1 VSPAGEWAA
10 ANKSWRRQVLF
21 QRRKNLL
28 IFESE
33 LKAEW
38 VNAMSMKKGF
48 DDQTR

>member
-33 LKAEW
+33 LKAGL
-38 VNAMSMKKGF
+38 VNAMSMKK
-48 DDQTR
+48 RI

>member
-1 VSPAGEWAA
+1 VSPTGEWAA

-38 VNAMSMKKGF
+38 NAMSMKKGF

>member
-1 VSPAGEWAA
+1 VSPASEWAA

-28 IFESE
+28 IFESK

-38 VNAMSMKKGF
+38 GQRDVDEK
-48 DDQTR
+48 RI

>member
-1 VSPAGEWAA
+1 VSPTGEWAA

-38 VNAMSMKKGF
+38 VNAMSMKK
-48 DDQTR
+48 RI

>member
-33 LKAEW
+33 LKTTR
-38 VNAMSMKKGF
+38 VNAMSMKK
-48 DDQTR
+48 